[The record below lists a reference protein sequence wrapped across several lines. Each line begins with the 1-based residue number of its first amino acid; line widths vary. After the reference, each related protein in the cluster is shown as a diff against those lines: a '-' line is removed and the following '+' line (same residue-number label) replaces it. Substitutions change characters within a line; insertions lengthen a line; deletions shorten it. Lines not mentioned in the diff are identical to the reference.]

1 MAPRAAVLGGSG
13 LVGGE
18 LLRLLAGQPGAARAL
33 VRRPLAAAPPG
44 VEQVVV
50 DFGSPPLGVLSAPDL
65 YCCLGTTLA
74 KAGGQAAF
82 RAVDFDLPLALARR
96 ALAEGA
102 RRLFLVTSNGADPR
116 SAVFYSRVKG
126 ELEAAVSALAF
137 ETVHILR
144 PSLLLGARADR
155 RPAEA
160 LAQRLAPLVS
170 PLLMGP
176 LRRYRPIS
184 GTAVARAMLALAAGS
199 DTGVHIHES
208 DRLQALSDAWAPPKI
223 KP

>member
-1 MAPRAAVLGGSG
+1 MAPRAVVLGGSG

-18 LLRLLAGQPGAARAL
+18 LLRLLASQPGAVRAL

-50 DFGSPPLGVLSAPDL
+50 NFGSPPLGALSAPDL
-65 YCCLGTTLA
+65 HCCLGTTLA

-102 RRLFLVTSNGADPR
+102 RRLFLVTASGADAG
-116 SAVFYSRVKG
+116 SALFYNRVKG
-126 ELEAAVSALAF
+126 ELEAAVSALTFSA
-137 ETVHILR
+137 VHILR
-144 PSLLLGARADR
+144 PSLLLGARADS

-160 LAQRLAPLVS
+160 VAQRLVPLFS
-170 PLLMGP
+170 PLLVGP

-184 GTAVARAMLALAAGS
+184 GTAVARALKALAAGS

-208 DRLQALSDAWAPPKI
+208 DRIQAFSDAWAPPKD
-223 KP
+223 